1 MCVICVVCVVH
12 TEFPFVANSN
22 VADELR
28 IVPIFSDLS
37 TVLGD
42 LFKFCS
48 SIISF
53 RKNIFPLNQ
62 AV

>member
-28 IVPIFSDLS
+28 IVHIFS
-37 TVLGD
+37 V
-42 LFKFCS
+42 
-48 SIISF
+48 
-53 RKNIFPLNQ
+53 RKQ
-62 AV
+62 AQFSDS